1 MRQIYTSPRIEN
13 VQRVV
18 ELMAAHGIETS
29 VQNRRDYQGADW
41 KRFSYSR
48 PADRNS
54 WPQVSITRAED
65 LTQARRLL
73 REAGIEPSTRFA
85 DELAAARGAAGDPRS
100 HQRASHRVKL
110 VVLALIVGVA
120 MLIVTTLLRG

>member
-1 MRQIYTSPRIEN
+1 MRQIYSSPRIEN

-18 ELMAAHGIETS
+18 ELMAAHGIQTS
-29 VQNRRDYQGADW
+29 VRNRRDYQGADW

-54 WPQVSITRAED
+54 WPQVSITHAED

-85 DELAAARGAAGDPRS
+85 DELAAARGLGDPRQ
-100 HQRASHRVKL
+100 HQRASRRVKL

>member
-1 MRQIYTSPRIEN
+1 MRQIYSSPRIEN

-18 ELMAAHGIETS
+18 ALLSEHGIETS
-29 VQNRRDYQGADW
+29 IQNRRDYQGADW

-48 PADRNS
+48 PSDREA

-65 LTQARRLL
+65 LTAARRLL
-73 REAGIEPSTRFA
+73 RESGIEPSTRFA
-85 DELAAARGAAGDPRS
+85 DELAAARSAGDPRS
-100 HQRASHRVKL
+100 HQRASSRVKL

-120 MLIVTTLLRG
+120 MLIVTTLLRS

>member
-18 ELMAAHGIETS
+18 ALMAAHGIETS
-29 VQNRRDYQGADW
+29 VQNRRDYQRADW

-48 PADRNS
+48 PSDRNA

-73 REAGIEPSTRFA
+73 REAGIAPSTRFA
-85 DELAAARGAAGDPRS
+85 EELAAARGAGDARP
-100 HQRASHRVKL
+100 HQRTSHRVKL